1 MQRAEKAELK
11 TGKVRGHRPIM
22 AVASSSAYVVTT
34 CTTVPI
40 RIAVGL
46 DRSFPY
52 TSRPRLTAN
61 FILLRLLYTL
71 TMYLLTPVI
80 LYRLAA
86 RGLRYRRYL
95 SRWKERFGF
104 FPSPGFNNSSWVHA
118 VSVGEVNAAVPLIEA
133 LIRRYPDAPMV
144 VTTVTPTGSERVQNL
159 FGDRVFHVYLPYD
172 LPASVKRFLNR
183 IRPRFA
189 VIMETEIWPNLFVT
203 CRERAIP
210 IVVTNARLS
219 ERSLK
224 GYGPV
229 RPLARRAIRCASFVA
244 AQSPID
250 AERLR
255 LLGAAVS
262 RLAVIGNLKFD
273 MPVPDTLFDS
283 ANQLRESWGAKRPV
297 WIAASTHEGEELPV
311 LKAHSAVLKRYPDA
325 LLLIAPRHP
334 ERFKPLVGV
343 CRSLGFSTRVRSEDV
358 LADEH
363 CQCFVVDTMG
373 ELLQFYA
380 CADIAFVG
388 GSLEPI
394 GGHNLLEPAALGKPV
409 IVGPHTFNTEEIAD
423 SLIAAKAVLR
433 VADEIELGQDLIRLF
448 THANDREAMGQ
459 AAQAVIERE
468 RGAVERTVRIVEQVL
483 ESAESGK
490 ENRE

>member
-1 MQRAEKAELK
+1 M
-11 TGKVRGHRPIM
+11 
-22 AVASSSAYVVTT
+22 
-34 CTTVPI
+34 
-40 RIAVGL
+40 
-46 DRSFPY
+46 
-52 TSRPRLTAN
+52 
-61 FILLRLLYTL
+61 LRLLYTL
-71 TMYLLTPVI
+71 TMYLMTPVI

-104 FPSPGFNNSSWVHA
+104 FPAPGFENSSWVHA

-133 LIRRYPDAPMV
+133 LMQRYPESPMV

-159 FGDRVFHVYLPYD
+159 FGNRVFHVYLPYD

-189 VIMETEIWPNLFVT
+189 VVMETEIWPNLFIT

-255 LLGAAVS
+255 ALGAAVT

-273 MPVPDTLFDS
+273 MPVPASLIENG
-283 ANQLRESWGAKRPV
+283 AALRDSWGVRRPV

-311 LKAHSAVLKRYPDA
+311 LKAHSAVLQRFPDA

-334 ERFKPLVGV
+334 ERFKPVVGA
-343 CRSLGFSTRVRSEDV
+343 CRALGFSTRVRSEDV
-358 LADEH
+358 SADDH
-363 CQCFVVDTMG
+363 CQCFVIDTMG

-380 CADIAFVG
+380 ASDIAFVG

-409 IVGPHTFNTEEIAD
+409 IVGPHTFNTEEVAA
-423 SLIAAKAVLR
+423 SLIEAKAVMR
-433 VADEIELGQDLIRLF
+433 IADEIELGAAVIRLF
-448 THANDREAMGQ
+448 AHEQEGAAMGQ
-459 AAQAVIERE
+459 AAQAVLERE
-468 RGAVERTVRIVEQVL
+468 RGAVARTVQIVEQVV
-483 ESAESGK
+483 AGQPVK
-490 ENRE
+490 I

>member
-1 MQRAEKAELK
+1 M
-11 TGKVRGHRPIM
+11 
-22 AVASSSAYVVTT
+22 
-34 CTTVPI
+34 
-40 RIAVGL
+40 
-46 DRSFPY
+46 
-52 TSRPRLTAN
+52 
-61 FILLRLLYTL
+61 LRLLYTL

-104 FPSPGFNNSSWVHA
+104 FPPPGFENSSWVHA

-133 LIRRYPDAPMV
+133 LMRSYPDAPMV
-144 VTTVTPTGSERVQNL
+144 VTTVTPTGSERVQKL

-172 LPASVKRFLNR
+172 LPASVKRFLDR
-183 IRPRFA
+183 IKPRFA
-189 VIMETEIWPNLFVT
+189 VIMETEIWPNLFIT

-219 ERSLK
+219 ERSLR

-244 AQSPID
+244 AQSPVD

-255 LLGAAVS
+255 ALGAAVS

-273 MPVPDTLFDS
+273 MPVPASLADIGE
-283 ANQLRESWGAKRPV
+283 QLRQGWGRRRPV
-297 WIAASTHEGEELPV
+297 WIAASTHEGEEMPV
-311 LKAHSAVLKRYPDA
+311 LKSHTAILQRYPDA

-334 ERFKPLVGV
+334 ERFRPVVGA
-343 CRSLGFSTRVRSEDV
+343 CRSLGFTTRTRSEDEV
-358 LADEH
+358 ADDR

-373 ELLQFYA
+373 ELLHFYA
-380 CADIAFVG
+380 AADIAFVG

-409 IVGPHTFNTEEIAD
+409 IVGPHTFNTEEVAA
-423 SLIAAKAVLR
+423 SLIEAKAVLR
-433 VADEIELGQDLIRLF
+433 VESAEQLGAAVIRLL
-448 THANDREAMGQ
+448 TQEDQRHAMGQ
-459 AAQAVIERE
+459 AAQAVLERE
-468 RGAVERTVRIVEQVL
+468 RGAVERTLRIVEQVL
-483 ESAESGK
+483 EKQA
-490 ENRE
+490 

>member
-1 MQRAEKAELK
+1 
-11 TGKVRGHRPIM
+11 M
-22 AVASSSAYVVTT
+22 AAKPGSAY
-34 CTTVPI
+34 
-40 RIAVGL
+40 AA
-46 DRSFPY
+46 Y
-52 TSRPRLTAN
+52 TAGPFRTAGSG
-61 FILLRLLYTL
+61 LLRLLYTL
-71 TMYLLTPVI
+71 TMYLMTPVI

-104 FPSPGFNNSSWVHA
+104 FPAPGFENSSWVHA

-133 LIRRYPDAPMV
+133 LMRRYPDAPMV

-172 LPASVKRFLNR
+172 LPASVKRFLDR

-189 VIMETEIWPNLFVT
+189 VIMETEIWPNLFIT

-219 ERSLK
+219 ERSLR

-244 AQSPID
+244 AQSPVD

-255 LLGAAVS
+255 LLGAAVT

-273 MPVPDTLFDS
+273 MPVPSSLTDIG
-283 ANQLRESWGAKRPV
+283 AELRGAWGVRRPV

-311 LKAHSAVLKRYPDA
+311 LKAHSAVLQRFPDA

-334 ERFKPLVGV
+334 ERFKPVVGA
-343 CRSLGFSTRVRSEDV
+343 CRSLGFTTRVRSEDV
-358 LADEH
+358 AADER
-363 CQCFVVDTMG
+363 CQCFVIDTMG
-373 ELLQFYA
+373 ELLHFYA
-380 CADIAFVG
+380 AADIAFVG

-409 IVGPHTFNTEEIAD
+409 IVGPHTFNTEEVAT
-423 SLIAAKAVLR
+423 SLIDARAVLR
-433 VADEIELGQDLIRLF
+433 VADETELGVAVIRLL
-448 THANDREAMGQ
+448 THEGERHAMGQ
-459 AAQAVIERE
+459 AAQSVLERE
-468 RGAVERTVRIVEQVL
+468 RGAVERTLLIVGQVL
-483 ESAESGK
+483 AK
-490 ENRE
+490 QPVTL

>member
-1 MQRAEKAELK
+1 M
-11 TGKVRGHRPIM
+11 
-22 AVASSSAYVVTT
+22 
-34 CTTVPI
+34 
-40 RIAVGL
+40 
-46 DRSFPY
+46 
-52 TSRPRLTAN
+52 
-61 FILLRLLYTL
+61 LRLLYTL

-104 FPSPGFNNSSWVHA
+104 FPAPGFSNSSWVHA

-133 LIRRYPDAPMV
+133 LMRTYPDAPMV
-144 VTTVTPTGSERVQNL
+144 VTTVTPTGSERVQKL

-172 LPASVKRFLNR
+172 LPASVKRFLDR
-183 IRPRFA
+183 VRPRFA
-189 VIMETEIWPNLFVT
+189 VIMETEIWPNLFIT
-203 CRERAIP
+203 CRERSIP

-219 ERSLK
+219 ERSLR

-244 AQSPID
+244 AQSPLD

-255 LLGAAVS
+255 TLGAAVS

-273 MPVPDTLFDS
+273 MPVPASLAGIGAD
-283 ANQLRESWGAKRPV
+283 LRNAWGNCRPV
-297 WIAASTHEGEELPV
+297 WIAASTHEGEEMPV
-311 LKAHSAVLKRYPDA
+311 LKAHSAVLQRFPDA

-334 ERFKPLVGV
+334 ERFKPVVGA
-343 CRSLGFSTRVRSEDV
+343 CRSLGFTTRVRSEDV
-358 LADEH
+358 TADER

-373 ELLQFYA
+373 ELLHFYA
-380 CADIAFVG
+380 ASDIAFVG

-409 IVGPHTFNTEEIAD
+409 IVGPHTFNTEEVAA
-423 SLIAAKAVLR
+423 SLIEARAVLR
-433 VADEIELGQDLIRLF
+433 VANAEQLGAAVIRLL
-448 THANDREAMGQ
+448 AQADERQAMGQ
-459 AAQAVIERE
+459 AARAVLERE
-468 RGAVERTVRIVEQVL
+468 RGAVERTLRIVEQVL
-483 ESAESGK
+483 ERQGA
-490 ENRE
+490 

>member
-1 MQRAEKAELK
+1 
-11 TGKVRGHRPIM
+11 M
-22 AVASSSAYVVTT
+22 AVEADSAYAVQTT
-34 CTTVPI
+34 
-40 RIAVGL
+40 
-46 DRSFPY
+46 Y
-52 TSRPRLTAN
+52 TARPRPLPDSE
-61 FILLRLLYTL
+61 LLRLLYTL
-71 TMYLLTPVI
+71 TMYLMTPVI

-86 RGLRYRRYL
+86 RGLRYRGYL

-104 FPSPGFNNSSWVHA
+104 FPAPGFSNSSWVHA
-118 VSVGEVNAAVPLIEA
+118 VSMGEVNAAVPLIEA
-133 LIRRYPDAPMV
+133 LMQRYPDAPMV
-144 VTTVTPTGSERVQNL
+144 VTTVTPTGSERVQKL

-172 LPASVKRFLNR
+172 LPASVKRFLDR
-183 IRPRFA
+183 IQPRFA

-203 CRERAIP
+203 CRERSIP

-255 LLGAAVS
+255 LLGAAVT

-273 MPVPDTLFDS
+273 MPIPVNLTDS
-283 ANQLRESWGAKRPV
+283 AMRLRQSWGARRPV

-311 LKAHSAVLKRYPDA
+311 LKAHSAVLQRYPDA
-325 LLLIAPRHP
+325 LLLIVPRHP
-334 ERFKPLVGV
+334 ERFKPVV
-343 CRSLGFSTRVRSEDV
+343 AACRSLGFSTRVRSEDG

-423 SLIAAKAVLR
+423 NLIAANAVLR
-433 VADEIELGQDLIRLF
+433 VANEAELGTDLIRLF
-448 THANDREAMGQ
+448 THPGERETMGQ

-468 RGAVERTVRIVEQVL
+468 RGAVERTVKIVEQVL
-483 ESAESGK
+483 GEAGAGSRK
-490 ENRE
+490 

>member
-1 MQRAEKAELK
+1 M
-11 TGKVRGHRPIM
+11 
-22 AVASSSAYVVTT
+22 
-34 CTTVPI
+34 
-40 RIAVGL
+40 
-46 DRSFPY
+46 
-52 TSRPRLTAN
+52 
-61 FILLRLLYTL
+61 LRLLYTL
-71 TMYLLTPVI
+71 TMYLMTPVI

-104 FPSPGFNNSSWVHA
+104 FPAPGFDNSSWVHA

-133 LIRRYPDAPMV
+133 LMRRYPESPMV
-144 VTTVTPTGSERVQNL
+144 VTTVTPTGSERVQKL

-189 VIMETEIWPNLFVT
+189 VVMETEIWPNLFIT
-203 CRERAIP
+203 CRERGIP

-229 RPLARRAIRCASFVA
+229 RPLARRAIRCANFVA
-244 AQSPID
+244 AQSPLD

-255 LLGAAVS
+255 TLGAAVT

-273 MPVPDTLFDS
+273 MPVPVSLVES
-283 ANQLRESWGAKRPV
+283 GVALRDSWGTRRPV

-334 ERFKPLVGV
+334 ERFRPVVGA
-343 CRSLGFSTRVRSEDV
+343 CRSLGFSTRVRSEDGS
-358 LADEH
+358 ADDR

-380 CADIAFVG
+380 ASDIAFVG

-409 IVGPHTFNTEEIAD
+409 IVGPHTFNTEEVAT
-423 SLIAAKAVLR
+423 SLIEAKAVLR
-433 VADEIELGQDLIRLF
+433 VADEIELGAAVIRLF
-448 THANDREAMGQ
+448 SRTEERAAMGQ
-459 AAQAVIERE
+459 AAQAVLERE
-468 RGAVERTVRIVEQVL
+468 RGAVERTVRIVEQVVGGR
-483 ESAESGK
+483 ESGIGSG
-490 ENRE
+490 E

>member
-1 MQRAEKAELK
+1 M
-11 TGKVRGHRPIM
+11 
-22 AVASSSAYVVTT
+22 
-34 CTTVPI
+34 
-40 RIAVGL
+40 
-46 DRSFPY
+46 
-52 TSRPRLTAN
+52 
-61 FILLRLLYTL
+61 LRLLYTL

-104 FPSPGFNNSSWVHA
+104 FPAPGFENSSWVHA

-133 LIRRYPDAPMV
+133 LMRRYPDAPMV
-144 VTTVTPTGSERVQNL
+144 VTTVTPTGSERVQKL
-159 FGDRVFHVYLPYD
+159 FGERVFHVYLPYD
-172 LPASVKRFLNR
+172 LPASVKRFLDR

-189 VIMETEIWPNLFVT
+189 VIMETEIWPNLFIT

-219 ERSLK
+219 ERSLR

-244 AQSPID
+244 AQSPLD

-255 LLGAAVS
+255 ALGAAVS

-273 MPVPDTLFDS
+273 MPVPASLADS
-283 ANQLRESWGAKRPV
+283 GEQLRRGWGRRRPV
-297 WIAASTHEGEELPV
+297 WIAASTHEGEEMPV
-311 LKAHSAVLKRYPDA
+311 LKAHTAILQRYPDA

-334 ERFKPLVGV
+334 ERFRPVVGA
-343 CRSLGFSTRVRSEDV
+343 CRSLGFTTRTRSEDEV
-358 LADEH
+358 ADER

-373 ELLQFYA
+373 ELLHFYA
-380 CADIAFVG
+380 AADIAFVG

-409 IVGPHTFNTEEIAD
+409 IVGPHTFNTEEVAA
-423 SLIAAKAVLR
+423 SLIEAEAVLR
-433 VADEIELGQDLIRLF
+433 VENAEQLGAAVIRLL
-448 THANDREAMGQ
+448 TREDQRHAMGR
-459 AAQAVIERE
+459 AAQAVLERE
-468 RGAVERTVRIVEQVL
+468 RGAVERTLRIVEQVL
-483 ESAESGK
+483 EK
-490 ENRE
+490 QD

>member
-1 MQRAEKAELK
+1 M
-11 TGKVRGHRPIM
+11 
-22 AVASSSAYVVTT
+22 
-34 CTTVPI
+34 
-40 RIAVGL
+40 
-46 DRSFPY
+46 
-52 TSRPRLTAN
+52 
-61 FILLRLLYTL
+61 LRLLYTL

-104 FPSPGFNNSSWVHA
+104 FPAPGFENSSWVHA

-133 LIRRYPDAPMV
+133 LMRRYPDAPMV
-144 VTTVTPTGSERVQNL
+144 VTTVTPTGSERVQKL

-172 LPASVKRFLNR
+172 LPASVKRFLDR

-189 VIMETEIWPNLFVT
+189 VIMETEIWPNLFIT

-219 ERSLK
+219 ERSLR

-244 AQSPID
+244 AQSPLD

-255 LLGAAVS
+255 ALGAAVS

-273 MPVPDTLFDS
+273 MPVPASLADS
-283 ANQLRESWGAKRPV
+283 GEQLRRGWGRRRPV
-297 WIAASTHEGEELPV
+297 WIAASTHEGEEMPV
-311 LKAHSAVLKRYPDA
+311 LKAHTAILQRYPDA

-334 ERFKPLVGV
+334 ERFRPVVGA
-343 CRSLGFSTRVRSEDV
+343 CRSLGFTTRTRSEDEV
-358 LADEH
+358 ADER

-373 ELLQFYA
+373 ELLHFYA
-380 CADIAFVG
+380 AADIAFVG

-409 IVGPHTFNTEEIAD
+409 IVGPHTFNTEEVAA
-423 SLIAAKAVLR
+423 SLIEAEAVLR
-433 VADEIELGQDLIRLF
+433 VENAEQLGAAVIRLL
-448 THANDREAMGQ
+448 TREDQRHAMGR
-459 AAQAVIERE
+459 AAQAVLERE
-468 RGAVERTVRIVEQVL
+468 RGAVERTLRIVEQVL
-483 ESAESGK
+483 EK
-490 ENRE
+490 QD

>member
-1 MQRAEKAELK
+1 
-11 TGKVRGHRPIM
+11 V
-22 AVASSSAYVVTT
+22 
-34 CTTVPI
+34 
-40 RIAVGL
+40 
-46 DRSFPY
+46 
-52 TSRPRLTAN
+52 
-61 FILLRLLYTL
+61 LRLLYTL

-104 FPSPGFNNSSWVHA
+104 FPAPGFENSSWVHA

-133 LIRRYPDAPMV
+133 LMRSYPAAPMV
-144 VTTVTPTGSERVQNL
+144 VTTVTPTGSERVQKL

-172 LPASVKRFLNR
+172 LPASVKRFLDR
-183 IRPRFA
+183 IKPRFA
-189 VIMETEIWPNLFVT
+189 VIMETEIWPNLFIT

-219 ERSLK
+219 ERSLR

-244 AQSPID
+244 AQSPVD

-255 LLGAAVS
+255 ALGAAVS

-273 MPVPDTLFDS
+273 MPVPASLADIGE
-283 ANQLRESWGAKRPV
+283 QLRQGWGRRRPV
-297 WIAASTHEGEELPV
+297 WIAASTHEGEEMPV
-311 LKAHSAVLKRYPDA
+311 LKAHTAILQRYPDA

-334 ERFKPLVGV
+334 ERFRPVVGA
-343 CRSLGFSTRVRSEDV
+343 CRSLGFTTRTRSEDEV
-358 LADEH
+358 ADER

-373 ELLQFYA
+373 ELLHFYA
-380 CADIAFVG
+380 AADIAFVG

-409 IVGPHTFNTEEIAD
+409 IVGPHTFNTEEVAA
-423 SLIAAKAVLR
+423 SLIEAKAVLR
-433 VADEIELGQDLIRLF
+433 VENAEQLGAAVIRLL
-448 THANDREAMGQ
+448 TQDDQRHAMGQ
-459 AAQAVIERE
+459 AAQAVLERE
-468 RGAVERTVRIVEQVL
+468 RGAVERTLRIVEQVL
-483 ESAESGK
+483 EKQA
-490 ENRE
+490 

>member
-1 MQRAEKAELK
+1 M
-11 TGKVRGHRPIM
+11 
-22 AVASSSAYVVTT
+22 
-34 CTTVPI
+34 
-40 RIAVGL
+40 
-46 DRSFPY
+46 
-52 TSRPRLTAN
+52 
-61 FILLRLLYTL
+61 LRLLYTL

-104 FPSPGFNNSSWVHA
+104 FPAPGFENSSWVHA

-133 LIRRYPDAPMV
+133 LMRRYPDAPMV
-144 VTTVTPTGSERVQNL
+144 VTTVTPTGSERVQKL
-159 FGDRVFHVYLPYD
+159 FGERVFHVYLPYD
-172 LPASVKRFLNR
+172 LPASLKRFLDR

-189 VIMETEIWPNLFVT
+189 VIMETEIWPNLFIT

-219 ERSLK
+219 ERSLR

-244 AQSPID
+244 AQSPLD

-255 LLGAAVS
+255 ALGAAVS

-273 MPVPDTLFDS
+273 MPVPASLADS
-283 ANQLRESWGAKRPV
+283 GEQLRRGWGRRRPV
-297 WIAASTHEGEELPV
+297 WIAASTHEGEEMPV
-311 LKAHSAVLKRYPDA
+311 LKAHTAILQRYPDA

-334 ERFKPLVGV
+334 ERFRPVVGA
-343 CRSLGFSTRVRSEDV
+343 CRSLGFTTRTRSEDEV
-358 LADEH
+358 ADER

-373 ELLQFYA
+373 ELLHFYA
-380 CADIAFVG
+380 AADIAFVG

-409 IVGPHTFNTEEIAD
+409 IVGPHTFNTEEVAA
-423 SLIAAKAVLR
+423 SLIEAEAVLR
-433 VADEIELGQDLIRLF
+433 VENAEQLGAAVIRLL
-448 THANDREAMGQ
+448 TREDQRHAMGR
-459 AAQAVIERE
+459 AAQAVLERE
-468 RGAVERTVRIVEQVL
+468 RGAVERTLRIVEQVL
-483 ESAESGK
+483 EKQA
-490 ENRE
+490 